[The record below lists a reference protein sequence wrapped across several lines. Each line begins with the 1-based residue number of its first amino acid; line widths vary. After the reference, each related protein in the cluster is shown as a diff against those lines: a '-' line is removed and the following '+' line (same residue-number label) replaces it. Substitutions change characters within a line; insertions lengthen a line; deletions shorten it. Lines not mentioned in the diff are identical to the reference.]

1 MKNHRLFF
9 LIHAPQLHG
18 RHPGPHQRSKFLQVI
33 PVPGVQPLLNHRVPV
48 YKRLQKVSLRPG
60 KPGTNGAKTVFVRAS
75 SRTTVVRNS

>member
-48 YKRLQKVSLRPG
+48 YKRLQKYRFAPESQGPMARKLSSSC
-60 KPGTNGAKTVFVRAS
+60 S